1 MLSKID
7 LSKVVV
13 NHLKTFRTNQG
24 KIDIQAILFFYIL
37 PFCLSFPLAFFFHIR
52 INECIITA
60 VISAFS
66 IFGALLFALP
76 MSFITLKQQVK
87 GLSTTTIGERNTK
100 KSFCKLL
107 DITFHNLNYCIAI
120 ALFTIL
126 ITIFLYLQQEDIVI
140 AIALG
145 IYIHII
151 FTAIQ
156 VLRRIHILMI
166 YSLRL

>member
-7 LSKVVV
+7 LSKVVI

-126 ITIFLYLQQEDIVI
+126 ITILLYCNSGSSKNSHFDD
-140 AIALG
+140 
-145 IYIHII
+145 I
-151 FTAIQ
+151 FTSPLIFSGKRHECAF
-156 VLRRIHILMI
+156 RIP
-166 YSLRL
+166 